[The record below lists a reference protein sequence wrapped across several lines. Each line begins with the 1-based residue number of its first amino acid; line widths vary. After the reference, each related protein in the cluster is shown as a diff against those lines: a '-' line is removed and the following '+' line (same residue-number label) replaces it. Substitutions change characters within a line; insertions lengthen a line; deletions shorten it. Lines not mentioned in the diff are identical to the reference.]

1 MVIGGCH
8 LWKKGDCSRIGQ
20 RVNSNVMKS
29 DETWADR
36 PEHSVLEWVVHIRAL
51 CSHSVES
58 AVAAI
63 LGKSSP
69 YLMTLRNWQ
78 SEAVCWPDR
87 PLDSMSM
94 LNGNSSGDGSLSIR
108 LPTIS
113 HSTKS
118 LISASVSASYLPV
131 TLMNALLYS
140 LVTERASLL
149 FFLTSFCPLP
159 ERSLKRCKF
168 MSVSLSCCFSVT
180 ESHSTLCNRMDCSTP
195 GFLVLYYLPEFG

>member
-1 MVIGGCH
+1 MVNGGCH

-29 DETWADR
+29 GETLAHR
-36 PEHSVLEWVVHIRAL
+36 AEHPVLEWVVHNRAL

-58 AVAAI
+58 PVAAI
-63 LGKSSP
+63 LEKSSP

-78 SEAVCWPDR
+78 LEAVCWPDR

-94 LNGNSSGDGSLSIR
+94 LNGNPSGDGSLSTR
-108 LPTIS
+108 LPAIS

-118 LISASVSASYLPV
+118 PVSASVSASHLPV

-168 MSVSLSCCFSVT
+168 MSVTLGCCFSVI
-180 ESHSTLCNRMDCSTP
+180 ESHSALCDSMDYSTP
-195 GFLVLYYLPEFG
+195 GFPVLHYFPEFA